1 MRTAACS
8 SRLLCAGSDL
18 LLYLIPEKM
27 KLVNY
32 LKGDKVIWA
41 IMFLLSLL
49 SVLVVYSAVVTL
61 AHKFKQGNTEF
72 FLVKQIA
79 LISLGFVI
87 AYLFHRIR
95 YTVFSK
101 VAQVGLF
108 ACVPLLLYTLLK
120 GVSQGDASRWIEIP
134 GLGLTFQSS
143 DVAKLVLLIYVARV
157 LTIKGKTLTDLR
169 SVFRHL
175 LLPIGVICLLILPAN
190 FSTAALLFFNCFL
203 LMFIGGI
210 HIRILAK
217 IAGICLL
224 AAVLFFSWV
233 WILPESI
240 PGGRGT
246 TWKSRIE
253 NFSKGDSKSNYQSEQ
268 AKIAIATGGVIG
280 KGPGNS
286 TQRAFLPQASS
297 DFIYAIIIEEYGL
310 MAGFVLLFLYMVL
323 LYRGIK
329 ILRDNDK
336 PFGALVAI
344 GLAFSLVF
352 QALVNMAVAVN
363 LFPVTGQPLPLVSMG
378 GTSLWFTM
386 ISLGIILSISRTT
399 EDKGEEKLEA
409 A

>member
-1 MRTAACS
+1 MR
-8 SRLLCAGSDL
+8 LF
-18 LLYLIPEKM
+18 
-27 KLVNY
+27 NY

-61 AHKFKQGNTEF
+61 AYKFKQGNAEF
-72 FLVKQIA
+72 FLVKQVA
-79 LISLGFVI
+79 LISLGFI
-87 AYLFHRIR
+87 ITYLFHKMR

-101 VAQVGLF
+101 VAQIGFVF
-108 ACVPLLLYTLLK
+108 CIPLLIYTLLR
-120 GVSQGDASRWIEIP
+120 GVSEGEASRWLPIP
-134 GLGLTFQSS
+134 GIGLTFQAS
-143 DVAKLVLLIYVARV
+143 DIAKLILIMYVARV
-157 LTIKGKTLTDLR
+157 LALKGKELQDFR

-175 LLPIGVICLLILPAN
+175 LLPVGIICILILPAN
-190 FSTAALLFFNCFL
+190 FSTAALLFFNCLL
-203 LMFIGGI
+203 LMFLGGI
-210 HIRILAK
+210 HIKILLK
-217 IAGICLL
+217 IFGILVL
-224 AAVLFFSWV
+224 VGALFFT
-233 WILPESI
+233 WIMLAPDSI
-240 PGGRGT
+240 PGGRGP
-246 TWKSRIE
+246 TWKARLT

-310 MAGFVLLFLYMVL
+310 FAGFALLFLYMIL

-336 PFGALVAI
+336 PFGAYIAI
-344 GLAFSLVF
+344 GLSFSLVF

-363 LFPVTGQPLPLVSMG
+363 LFPVTGQPLPLISMG

-386 ISLGIILSISRTT
+386 ISIGIILSVSRTV
-399 EDKGEEKLEA
+399 EDKTEEKLETA
-409 A
+409 